1 MGSKNEKN
9 GRPFN
14 HLLFWSYANDLP
26 KVQGLIPD
34 WCVTL
39 GYSFETPIPN
49 QVRLADIVLQDRE
62 DLLV

>member
-49 QVRLADIVLQDRE
+49 
-62 DLLV
+62 